1 MQTNTM
7 WSRPLLAGSGS
18 AVAAPVAGRAI
29 ADPLATAVAPTGAPA
44 SSWRRVISIGQAA
57 FRTRRRVTSAR
68 PTAVAAARAAAAPA
82 PVAGSWPEGGAGGG
96 LAPRPPVAGSWPEA
110 GAVGSLAGAA
120 RVAVLHLPWN
130 TSGPKGA
137 RPAAPA

>member
-29 ADPLATAVAPTGAPA
+29 ADPVAAAVAPTAAPA
-44 SSWRRVISIGQAA
+44 SSWRRGISIGQAA

-82 PVAGSWPEGGAGGG
+82 
-96 LAPRPPVAGSWPEA
+96 PVAGSWPEA